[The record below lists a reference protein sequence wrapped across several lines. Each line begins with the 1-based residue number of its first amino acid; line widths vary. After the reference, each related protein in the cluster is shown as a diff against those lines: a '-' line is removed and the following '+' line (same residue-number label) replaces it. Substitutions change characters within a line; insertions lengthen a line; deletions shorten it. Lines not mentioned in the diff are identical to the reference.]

1 MDSIAKVKH
10 INVMYHF
17 IRQGMSKG
25 RLELVKTD
33 NKLNLVDGLNK
44 IITLEI
50 FSRHFLK
57 IITLEIFHCGV
68 TLHAPRR
75 WPWFGPSDWN
85 WRMGCNYDTTITQ
98 MVFLYQLQSVL
109 PKLVWGF
116 CPILSEKMLTSLTQS
131 NHLYKKIGISKG
143 AMLATAASNWLFLS
157 PLLTTCL
164 ARDKMPPMLYTTQLW
179 WDLLW
184 GSLIWILW
192 LHCNAIG
199 FQSIDRGF
207 TLKGHTGHT
216 HLAVNAYLNGNTIA
230 EGSAATR

>member
-131 NHLYKKIGISKG
+131 NHLYKKNWYIKRGHACYCSFK
-143 AMLATAASNWLFLS
+143 LALLK
-157 PLLTTCL
+157 PL
-164 ARDKMPPMLYTTQLW
+164 AYDMP
-179 WDLLW
+179 
-184 GSLIWILW
+184 
-192 LHCNAIG
+192 C
-199 FQSIDRGF
+199 
-207 TLKGHTGHT
+207 
-216 HLAVNAYLNGNTIA
+216 
-230 EGSAATR
+230 